1 VPEGS
6 RARVAAALALLLLG
20 FAALALPSLGA
31 APLERAEIYFLDAAR
46 AMAESG
52 DWTVPRYQGEPFFDK
67 PPLTYWLMGAAFLG
81 LAPEPG
87 AARLVPALAAL
98 ATLLATAWLGV
109 LLFDRR
115 TAVAGAVVLSTTVA
129 FLTFARVAMSD
140 MLLTMLTTLA
150 VALGVRAYRPDPPA
164 WTVPALGAVLGLG
177 FATKGPIA
185 VLVPG
190 IALLLLLVQ
199 TRRLPFGFRAAVL
212 AAGAFVV
219 LGFGWF
225 ALVYAR
231 LGAGPLEYFFLRE
244 NIERFAGEAFD
255 VGRPAWFY
263 LPAYAAEGLPW
274 SPFLPLAVWRLLGAG
289 GGDEDGRRSARF
301 LVGWVGLVLV
311 PLGLSSGKLDYYLL
325 PLYPAVSLL
334 IGRLFVGVP
343 WRRLER
349 TWGRAVL
356 LLLVAALA
364 VATLRPPR
372 VPGDWLPG
380 PGALALLAGVLA
392 TSGLAA
398 VVVAARP
405 NPRRVMAVLAGAV
418 AAAWLV
424 LTVFFLPAFAR
435 AQPNRAIARDVAREH
450 RYRPNLRFATCSDPA
465 RARRDVLFHARVTA
479 EERCDLWPLAAS
491 RAPYLLLVRPE
502 EDRSFRS
509 VPGYRHVATYR
520 YLPGRSL
527 TLAGF
532 LSPSEPGETVLIANF
547 ATTDRVA
554 ERKRRRESRKAL
566 HEAIEKS
573 GYSVVRPRRKRDDAD
588 RAHRQ

>member
-1 VPEGS
+1 
-6 RARVAAALALLLLG
+6 
-20 FAALALPSLGA
+20 
-31 APLERAEIYFLDAAR
+31 
-46 AMAESG
+46 
-52 DWTVPRYQGEPFFDK
+52 
-67 PPLTYWLMGAAFLG
+67 
-81 LAPEPG
+81 
-87 AARLVPALAAL
+87 
-98 ATLLATAWLGV
+98 
-109 LLFDRR
+109 
-115 TAVAGAVVLSTTVA
+115 
-129 FLTFARVAMSD
+129 
-140 MLLTMLTTLA
+140 
-150 VALGVRAYRPDPPA
+150 
-164 WTVPALGAVLGLG
+164 
-177 FATKGPIA
+177 
-185 VLVPG
+185 
-190 IALLLLLVQ
+190 
-199 TRRLPFGFRAAVL
+199 
-212 AAGAFVV
+212 
-219 LGFGWF
+219 
-225 ALVYAR
+225 
-231 LGAGPLEYFFLRE
+231 
-244 NIERFAGEAFD
+244 
-255 VGRPAWFY
+255 
-263 LPAYAAEGLPW
+263 
-274 SPFLPLAVWRLLGAG
+274 
-289 GGDEDGRRSARF
+289 
-301 LVGWVGLVLV
+301 
-311 PLGLSSGKLDYYLL
+311 
-325 PLYPAVSLL
+325 
-334 IGRLFVGVP
+334 
-343 WRRLER
+343 
-349 TWGRAVL
+349 
-356 LLLVAALA
+356 
-364 VATLRPPR
+364 

-405 NPRRVMAVLAGAV
+405 SPRRVMAVLAGAV

-547 ATTDRVA
+547 ATTDPVA

-573 GYSVVRPRRKRDDAD
+573 GYSVVRPRRKRGP